1 MKYFIRSLKYFV
13 ALCVICVAILALML
27 ATGTSA
33 LTLDQTV
40 YVMFHTS
47 RYATLFAA
55 IVVLAA
61 LYPKFGFV
69 VRKVEGDVE
78 ENREQI
84 INAYDNT
91 ILYTDHVL
99 AQLTRLL
106 EENASRRASALLYVS
121 DHGESTGESG
131 LYLHGAPYL
140 FAPKEQTR
148 VPMLLWTSRSFQDWR
163 GLDTACTATRASA
176 PLSHDHFFHTVLG
189 LLDLQTAAY
198 RPELDALAGCA
209 PA

>member
-84 INAYDNT
+84 INAFK
-91 ILYTDHVL
+91 
-99 AQLTRLL
+99 
-106 EENASRRASALLYVS
+106 SAGFSLRDGPLRK
-121 DHGESTGESG
+121 
-131 LYLHGAPYL
+131 L
-140 FAPKEQTR
+140 
-148 VPMLLWTSRSFQDWR
+148 MLLGEDEIKVSQYGQWIQIDGIRR
-163 GLDTACTATRASA
+163 GVARVEYRLDSYIQM
-176 PLSHDHFFHTVLG
+176 SKHD
-189 LLDLQTAAY
+189 
-198 RPELDALAGCA
+198 
-209 PA
+209 

>member
-84 INAYDNT
+84 INAFKSAGFSLRGEED
-91 ILYTDHVL
+91 TDHRHRGRERPRPD
-99 AQLTRLL
+99 RLYAAGL
-106 EENASRRASALLYVS
+106 FPVANDPEHRPVRGPGCRDAPP
-121 DHGESTGESG
+121 GSTSG
-131 LYLHGAPYL
+131 RGAD
-140 FAPKEQTR
+140 R
-148 VPMLLWTSRSFQDWR
+148 
-163 GLDTACTATRASA
+163 
-176 PLSHDHFFHTVLG
+176 
-189 LLDLQTAAY
+189 
-198 RPELDALAGCA
+198 
-209 PA
+209 